1 MTKAQEIAM
10 HYPRLR
16 VRLDTRAAADYAAA
30 PDKTFEFGLQALLD
44 GLEQELAA

>member
-1 MTKAQEIAM
+1 M
-10 HYPRLR
+10 
-16 VRLDTRAAADYAAA
+16 DTQAAADYAAA